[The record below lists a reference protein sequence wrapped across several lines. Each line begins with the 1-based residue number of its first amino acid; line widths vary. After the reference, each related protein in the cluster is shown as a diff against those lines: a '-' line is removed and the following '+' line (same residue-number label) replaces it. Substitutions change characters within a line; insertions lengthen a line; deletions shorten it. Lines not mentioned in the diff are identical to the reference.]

1 MTNETKQK
9 FDSLKGK
16 SFIDK
21 QKLVFKVSGYKE
33 FESGTVVITADTK
46 TVNLLPQEFQ
56 AFFDSLKEVDPGIII
71 PEPTDKI
78 KFPEVKTHVVSSEKK
93 LPEAKNENTT
103 TTELVDQNQVTSQ
116 SVTMKNALM
125 QMLEKVSAD
134 PKLIPQAKAM
144 VDISNTIV
152 NIQKVELQA
161 VDLAQRLNKKTN

>member
-1 MTNETKQK
+1 MTSETKQK
-9 FDSLKGK
+9 FEALKGK

-21 QKLVFKVSGYKE
+21 EKLVFKVGGYKE

-71 PEPTDKI
+71 PEATDKI
-78 KFPEVKTHVVSSEKK
+78 KFTELKTPVAASEKK
-93 LPEAKNENTT
+93 LPEAKNENATT
-103 TTELVDQNQVTSQ
+103 TVLVDENQVTSQ

-125 QMLEKVSAD
+125 QMLENVSKD

-152 NIQKVELQA
+152 NIQKVEIQA
-161 VDLAQRLNKKTN
+161 VDLAQRLNKKPN